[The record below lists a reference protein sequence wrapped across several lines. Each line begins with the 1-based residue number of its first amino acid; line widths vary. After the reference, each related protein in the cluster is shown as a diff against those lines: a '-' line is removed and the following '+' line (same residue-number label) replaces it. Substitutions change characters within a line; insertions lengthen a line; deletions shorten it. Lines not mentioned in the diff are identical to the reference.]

1 LVVVVL
7 VSPTFHPDADSVEL
21 HRHKDGWSL
30 SFVRPHGREHQLFT
44 TQEVGEDI
52 GERAVK
58 NEGNVVRYVQSCLR
72 AAGYEGISRRP
83 TDFEADVVAVW
94 DLAPVV
100 ATYVS
105 GMTP

>member
-1 LVVVVL
+1 MVL

-44 TQEVGEDI
+44 KNEVGEDI

-58 NEGNVVRYVQSCLR
+58 NEGNVVWYVQSCLR
-72 AAGYEGISRRP
+72 AAGYRSISRRP
-83 TDFEADVVAVW
+83 IDLSGEVVAVW
-94 DLAPVV
+94 DLTPVV
-100 ATYVS
+100 AA
-105 GMTP
+105 

>member
-1 LVVVVL
+1 MVVVL

-30 SFVRPHGREHQLFT
+30 SFVRPLGREHQLFT
-44 TQEVGEDI
+44 KNEVGEDI

-72 AAGYEGISRRP
+72 AAGYGSIRRRP
-83 TDFEADVVAVW
+83 TDCSAEVVAVW
-94 DLAPVV
+94 DLPPVA
-100 ATYVS
+100 AT
-105 GMTP
+105 